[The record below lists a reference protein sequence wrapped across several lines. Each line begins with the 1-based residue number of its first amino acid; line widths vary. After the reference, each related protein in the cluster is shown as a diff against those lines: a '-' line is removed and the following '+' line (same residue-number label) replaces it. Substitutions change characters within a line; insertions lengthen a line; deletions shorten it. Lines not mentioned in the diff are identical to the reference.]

1 MNTIPPLLGT
11 TLSGRAFR
19 IPEDLPLTPIALIFG
34 FDHEARHDVAAW
46 KKCFTVQG
54 MDFLS
59 VPITPIFVPATAMM
73 DTAQA
78 MKSHVPPG
86 AWESIVLVHKGGR
99 ELLAAF
105 GWQAD
110 YFAKVVLMSLGK
122 VLASHGSGPFT
133 EEAAES
139 FRVAG
144 S

>member
-1 MNTIPPLLGT
+1 MIKIPPLLGT

-46 KKCFTVQG
+46 KKGFTVQG

-59 VPITPIFVPATAMM
+59 VPITPIFVPASAMA
-73 DTAQA
+73 DSADA
-78 MKSHVPPG
+78 MKAHVPAA

-99 ELLAAF
+99 DLLAAF

-110 YFAKVVLMSLGK
+110 PYAKVLLVSAGQ
-122 VLASHGSGPFT
+122 VLAAHGAGPFT
-133 EEAAES
+133 EAAADA
-139 FRVAG
+139 FRIAG
-144 S
+144 G